1 MNDFEG
7 GILQV
12 KFKVLEG
19 KLSLDYS
26 TDEGKNFNTCILS
39 KGYAGLKQIG
49 YVGVTSGNPVK

>member
-7 GILQV
+7 GHIEV
-12 KFKVLEG
+12 KFKVFDG

-39 KGYAGLKQIG
+39 KGYAGLR
-49 YVGVTSGNPVK
+49 